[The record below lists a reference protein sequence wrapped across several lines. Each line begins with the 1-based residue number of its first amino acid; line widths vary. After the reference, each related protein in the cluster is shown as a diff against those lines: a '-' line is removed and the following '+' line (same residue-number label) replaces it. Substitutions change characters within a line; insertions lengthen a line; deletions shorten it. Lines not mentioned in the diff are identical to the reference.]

1 VATYNSNLILA
12 GGGQANPSVVP
23 GTSKPV
29 LGSIVIP
36 SGVTILANDTMP
48 LFYMSAG
55 SAGHIISYWFDSPAL
70 DSGAT
75 LTMSLLDSTTP
86 TPTTFFSA
94 VTSFRAGAV
103 VTSSSA
109 ARASLGNGV
118 NYTVPNLIFLKA
130 IAGAGANVGGTP
142 VTVYFE
148 FDITRD

>member
-1 VATYNSNLILA
+1 MATYSSNLILA
-12 GGGQANPSVVP
+12 GGGQANPSVMP
-23 GTSKPV
+23 GTTKPV

-36 SGVTILANDTMP
+36 ASVTIALNDTMP

-55 SAGHIISYWFDSPAL
+55 SAGHIISYWIDTPAL

-75 LTMSLLDSTTP
+75 LTVSMLDSTTP

-103 VTSSSA
+103 VTSATA
-109 ARASLGNGV
+109 ARASMGNGV
-118 NYTVPNLIFLKA
+118 SYVAPNLIFLRA
-130 IAGAGANVGGTP
+130 AAGAGANVGGSP
-142 VTVYFE
+142 VTIYFE